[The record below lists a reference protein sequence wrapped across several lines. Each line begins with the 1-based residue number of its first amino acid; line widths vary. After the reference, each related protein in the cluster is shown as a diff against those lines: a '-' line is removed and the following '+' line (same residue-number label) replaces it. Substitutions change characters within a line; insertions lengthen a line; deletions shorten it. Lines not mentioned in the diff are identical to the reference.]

1 MKNVTFSVLQSLQT
15 PSEYRQLIAKD
26 SSQIGKARGIVA
38 IKNFVFK
45 NGKKETVLF
54 FTKKSNEAKEAF
66 KALKSPKDAAA
77 TKYPT
82 AQLLLGQCQK
92 GDGNYLEI
100 NILDGGLSDETL
112 AKEAKEIFSKLAV
125 EPAFGCFS
133 ISEEDEEMTAATPA
147 KTEEPKKET
156 AGATSTP
163 ATTSGGISA
172 SVGRG
177 GENKPEDVKI
187 IQTLLNQR
195 GAKLSVDGQCGKI
208 TIATIEAIQR
218 KMGMS
223 TPDGLIS
230 PNGKTWQALSG
241 AKVTAPTTPTTTPP
255 ATTTPPPPASG
266 YKFTTGPI
274 EKCPVPAGFVRM
286 KDKEVTK
293 ELSQAAVHYLNVFVK
308 AYPKGTDR
316 KPHYGEFIRY
326 TTQDGKEIL
335 AHFEE
340 HTVYGADLK
349 KAQVPH
355 PSIGLFK
362 SLSKN

>member
-1 MKNVTFSVLQSLQT
+1 LQKKINMKNVTFSVLQSLQT

-38 IKNFVFK
+38 IKNFIFK

-66 KALKSPKDAAA
+66 KALKSPKDTAA

-82 AQLLLGQCQK
+82 SQLLVGQCKK
-92 GDGNYLEI
+92 GSGNYLEI
-100 NILDGGLSDETL
+100 NVLDGGFSDEAL
-112 AKEAKEIFSKLAV
+112 VKEAKEVFAKLAV
-125 EPAFGCFS
+125 VPAFGCFV
-133 ISEEDEEMTAATPA
+133 ISEEEEETPA
-147 KTEEPKKET
+147 PVKTEEVKKEAPT
-156 AGATSTP
+156 TTTTS
-163 ATTSGGISA
+163 SGGISA

-187 IQTLLNQR
+187 VQILLNQR
-195 GAKLSVDGQCGKI
+195 GAKLSTDGQCGKI

-218 KMGMS
+218 KMGMA
-223 TPDGLIS
+223 TPDGLIA

-241 AKVTAPTTPTTTPP
+241 AKITAPPTANTPP
-255 ATTTPPPPASG
+255 AATTAPATA
-266 YKFTTGPI
+266 YNFTTGPI
-274 EKCPVPAGFVRM
+274 EKGPVPAGFVRM

-293 ELSQAAVHYLNVFVK
+293 ELSKAAVHYLNVFVK

-326 TTQDGKEIL
+326 TTQDGKETL

-340 HTVYGADLK
+340 HTVYGADLT

-362 SLSKN
+362 KKDA